1 MDEQELNRNKKLAEL
16 AGIRYEPD
24 QDVFKVIFPDGS
36 WYNIGHDWKL
46 DEIEP
51 DFLNDLNACFK
62 WLVPKLREKRA
73 LDRIE
78 YVFGHKHYGCFLRT
92 KYWIIT
98 QGEGETP
105 ALALCLAI
113 EKLIDGGTNE

>member
-1 MDEQELNRNKKLAEL
+1 MEQELNQRLAIW
-16 AGIRYEPD
+16 AGIKYEPD

-51 DFLNDLNACFK
+51 DFTQSLDACFK
-62 WLVPKLREKRA
+62 WLVPKLKFVAIDGEA
-73 LDRIE
+73 
-78 YVFGHKHYGCFLRT
+78 GHFNAGLFQTENFDY
-92 KYWIIT
+92 YN
-98 QGEGETP
+98 GEAETP

-113 EKLIDGGTNE
+113 EKLIG